1 MSDYNSFFAIIPQSI
16 LVLMAGALAHF
27 LYRTLKFL
35 LDKTYEEMI
44 TNHEK
49 IMKKIEDMSVKL
61 YAIERETYEIK
72 TQLHSYVTVEKHYAY
87 SKDVTKDITD
97 VKEKMAK
104 IESRI

>member
-1 MSDYNSFFAIIPQSI
+1 MVIIVGS
-16 LVLMAGALAHF
+16 LAHF

-44 TNHEK
+44 NNHEK
-49 IMKKIEDMSVKL
+49 VMKKIDDISSKMFS
-61 YAIERETYEIK
+61 IERETYEIK
-72 TQLHSYVTVEKHYAY
+72 TQLSSFVNVEKLHSYSRDV
-87 SKDVTKDITD
+87 SKDISD